1 MKNVIALFALL
12 LLPPTALSAPT
23 AETTPSPSSSL
34 SLSPSTLPAAT
45 PAPQPNSTP
54 TPTSASTPTQAN
66 THLHFRAQ
74 DEDEPKGQPP
84 RTSQFWL
91 DFTKSYDPLTQAPRP
106 TDIAQP
112 QGGGQEAVE
121 FEQTTYY
128 TCKTRD
134 ATITHCGWHIPIT
147 WVGEAGGDGIRG
159 GGGAWGVG
167 ARAVV
172 VGIVAVVVA
181 VVV

>member
-1 MKNVIALFALL
+1 MKNVIALFTLL
-12 LLPPTALSAPT
+12 LLPAALSAPT
-23 AETTPSPSSSL
+23 AETTSSPSL
-34 SLSPSTLPAAT
+34 SPSPSTLPAAT
-45 PAPQPNSTP
+45 PAPQPSSTP
-54 TPTSASTPTQAN
+54 TPAPTPTQN

-74 DEDEPKGQPP
+74 DEDEEPKGQPP

-91 DFTKSYDPLTQAPRP
+91 DFTKPFDPLTQGPRP

-121 FEQTTYY
+121 FGQTTYF

-147 WVGEAGGDGIRG
+147 WVGEAGGERVRG
-159 GGGAWGVG
+159 GGWGVG
-167 ARAVV
+167 ARAGV
-172 VGIVAVVVA
+172 VGVVAAVVALMV
-181 VVV
+181 